1 MTKISPA
8 CLRVAQR
15 CPAVALT
22 LLGSLGLVACARGPA
37 ISKRVNDGH
46 RVMAQYE
53 TIACPLGGKI
63 FSFRM
68 DRFSTAKG
76 IALDMQ
82 PYGAEDLPWPL
93 PQCPDNGFVLY
104 KQKFSPAE
112 VRRLR
117 PLVKQLGFASKPV
130 YARAFLMARALN
142 EPLLLQLRLLQ
153 VAAWRGGDRYRQQA
167 LPVLARLLKERTQTE
182 RSQLDYL
189 LLQAEYQRR
198 LGRFA
203 HAQQSVD
210 MAAMA
215 VPEVLEPLMPVLECQ
230 KTLIARKIRR
240 ASPIPAEHA
249 RCGDP
254 IS

>member
-93 PQCPDNGFVLY
+93 PQ
-104 KQKFSPAE
+104 
-112 VRRLR
+112 
-117 PLVKQLGFASKPV
+117 
-130 YARAFLMARALN
+130 
-142 EPLLLQLRLLQ
+142 
-153 VAAWRGGDRYRQQA
+153 
-167 LPVLARLLKERTQTE
+167 
-182 RSQLDYL
+182 
-189 LLQAEYQRR
+189 
-198 LGRFA
+198 
-203 HAQQSVD
+203 
-210 MAAMA
+210 
-215 VPEVLEPLMPVLECQ
+215 
-230 KTLIARKIRR
+230 
-240 ASPIPAEHA
+240 
-249 RCGDP
+249 
-254 IS
+254 

>member
-1 MTKISPA
+1 MRLERQPW
-8 CLRVAQR
+8 R
-15 CPAVALT
+15 C
-22 LLGSLGLVACARGPA
+22 
-37 ISKRVNDGH
+37 
-46 RVMAQYE
+46 
-53 TIACPLGGKI
+53 
-63 FSFRM
+63 
-68 DRFSTAKG
+68 
-76 IALDMQ
+76 
-82 PYGAEDLPWPL
+82 W
-93 PQCPDNGFVLY
+93 
-104 KQKFSPAE
+104 
-112 VRRLR
+112 
-117 PLVKQLGFASKPV
+117 
-130 YARAFLMARALN
+130 
-142 EPLLLQLRLLQ
+142 
-153 VAAWRGGDRYRQQA
+153 RQQA

-215 VPEVLEPLMPVLECQ
+215 VPEVLEPLMPILECQ